1 MGSSPKWGMAGRLSP
16 GLFQAVCCNI
26 LVWEHGRKHYV
37 TAVFLVLELRFSV
50 DTFNQTQM
58 NRWGRTSTVFT
69 NQLHRRAQTLK
80 MLISQVDP
88 RWNIGWAAVYQ
99 FCKYEIWGHGSPS
112 YKKVCPT
119 QKAALQNDA
128 AGTPHIPRW
137 SLQKATRIFVMD
149 VENGCT
155 SD

>member
-1 MGSSPKWGMAGRLSP
+1 M
-16 GLFQAVCCNI
+16 
-26 LVWEHGRKHYV
+26 
-37 TAVFLVLELRFSV
+37 
-50 DTFNQTQM
+50 
-58 NRWGRTSTVFT
+58 
-69 NQLHRRAQTLK
+69 
-80 MLISQVDP
+80 
-88 RWNIGWAAVYQ
+88 YQ
-99 FCKYEIWGHGSPS
+99 FCRYEIWGHGSPS

-149 VENGCT
+149 VENGCK